1 MKKLLLFSAL
11 FFTMGTTFAT
21 VQDDVAAVLAKT
33 KYKNIMTFLGEVSI
47 HPDFCANGI
56 VYESDYPMR
65 VVFYD
70 GYIGNR
76 SWLSD
81 TVSLCKGNI
90 PVDVWNDYYDKEYP
104 DFRWL
109 FPDHIH
115 SDYVEDT
122 LGFYDGFYSTEESV
136 QDYVYYDDSLVFFEE
151 KSNVSSGQK
160 MLFTEGKDHEVFF
173 IQLSYFKDKKV
184 HIRYRRM
191 VVRNTSVAQEIKV
204 KYELID
210 NDIKGRVALT
220 NLTVG
225 DSVFFRFCDAN
236 YHYSE
241 NQKFTKYL
249 FFDTIPTWVTIE
261 NYYKGCMT
269 DYGLSVDSAT
279 EMPRIHDTVVEYVK
293 DTIVE
298 YVKDTIVE
306 YVKDTIYI
314 TKTDTIYITKTDTVY
329 IEKEPNKTAIINKQT
344 NLNVWPNPTTT
355 FVNAEAEEPFSYTL
369 LNNAGVILKKE
380 EGEPSYTISMKEY
393 PDGVYFIKTSDG
405 VIRKI
410 VKK

>member
-11 FFTMGTTFAT
+11 FIAAGTAFAT
-21 VQDDVAAVLAKT
+21 TQDDVAAVLAKT

-47 HPDFCANGI
+47 RPDFCANGI
-56 VYESDYPMR
+56 VYESVCPLRISYG
-65 VVFYD
+65 D
-70 GYIGNR
+70 GYTLGRN
-76 SWLSD
+76 WLSD
-81 TVSLCKGNI
+81 TVSVCKEIMWVTAEN
-90 PVDVWNDYYDKEYP
+90 YYFDS
-104 DFRWL
+104 
-109 FPDHIH
+109 DHNYGYWDAENWH
-115 SDYVEDT
+115 FYSDYVKDT
-122 LGFYDGFYSTEESV
+122 IYYSDGFSSEEV
-136 QDYVYYDDSLVFFEE
+136 LQNFVYYGDSLYYFGDRLQDIELTFSTGTDNE
-151 KSNVSSGQK
+151 
-160 MLFTEGKDHEVFF
+160 LFF
-173 IQLSYFKDKKV
+173 IQLSYFNDKKV
-184 HIRYRRM
+184 HIRYRRN
-191 VVRNTSVAQEIKV
+191 VVRNTNNAQEIKV

-225 DSVFFRFCDAN
+225 DSIFFKYCDAN
-236 YHYSE
+236 YNYSE

-249 FFDTIPTWVTIE
+249 FFDTIPTCVHIE

-269 DYGLSVDSAT
+269 GYGLSVDSAT
-279 EMPRIHDTVVEYVK
+279 EMPRIHDTV
-293 DTIVE
+293 VE

-369 LNNAGVILKKE
+369 LNNVGVILKKE
-380 EGEPSYTISMKEY
+380 EGEPSYTISMEEY
-393 PDGVYFIKTSDG
+393 PDGVYYIKTSDG

>member
-1 MKKLLLFSAL
+1 
-11 FFTMGTTFAT
+11 
-21 VQDDVAAVLAKT
+21 
-33 KYKNIMTFLGEVSI
+33 
-47 HPDFCANGI
+47 
-56 VYESDYPMR
+56 
-65 VVFYD
+65 
-70 GYIGNR
+70 
-76 SWLSD
+76 
-81 TVSLCKGNI
+81 
-90 PVDVWNDYYDKEYP
+90 
-104 DFRWL
+104 
-109 FPDHIH
+109 
-115 SDYVEDT
+115 
-122 LGFYDGFYSTEESV
+122 
-136 QDYVYYDDSLVFFEE
+136 
-151 KSNVSSGQK
+151 
-160 MLFTEGKDHEVFF
+160 
-173 IQLSYFKDKKV
+173 
-184 HIRYRRM
+184 M

-269 DYGLSVDSAT
+269 GYGLSADSAT

-298 YVKDTIVE
+298 YVKDTI
-306 YVKDTIYI
+306 YITKTDTIYI

-355 FVNAEAEEPFSYTL
+355 FVNAEAEEAFSYTL
-369 LNNAGVILKKE
+369 LNNAGVILRKE
-380 EGEPSYTISMKEY
+380 EGEPSYTISMSEY
-393 PDGVYFIKTSDG
+393 PDGIYFIKTSDG

-410 VKK
+410 VKE